1 MNEEKYTRDSAKKST
16 WKKYGYSVK
25 AGEKSDTSDESKTS
39 RYSKMDGAKKT
50 RDTKGGENQNAEK
63 RHGSKLKNGSSAAK
77 SYRSKIRYG
86 KKDNSLSVSEKKE
99 LAGMKKRGRK
109 QIYKEQSAMATVRKN
124 AIQNE
129 DDNSGTDSLNA
140 GLSVTEAG
148 IGKLREHGQAR
159 KYASKIHNRSDHL
172 DAVQGAKGAKEAGEA
187 GEGTLSATVKQTR
200 KKLMQREF
208 AEAAAKKQAKEA
220 ANGVGSISRKFTD
233 KAEDLMGRLAEMLKE
248 FCEDHPIGLIIA
260 AAVLI
265 VVLVISGALTSCS
278 ALGSGI
284 NGGTIAT
291 SFTAEDE
298 DIKEVEADYVAK
310 ETALQKTI
318 DNLEKDHPGYDE
330 YNYSLAEISHNPFE
344 LAALLTVLYENY
356 TPDQVE
362 DMLQIIFDKQ
372 YTLTIKEKVEK
383 RTRTETRTGR
393 RWVSTG
399 KDENGNATGYWESYT
414 YDVQVQYDYYILNT
428 TLSNHGISA
437 AVSAL
442 NLTEEQLERYQIL
455 LETQGNKPDIF
466 GDNVYAKPGVS
477 EEYQDYAVPGEY
489 LTDQQFANMLSE
501 AEKYLGYP
509 YVWGGASPSTS
520 FDCSGF
526 VSYVINNC
534 GNGWNYGRLTANGW
548 KNATKRVRES
558 DVKAGDLV
566 FFQGTYETSGASHVG
581 IVVDPV
587 KKVMIHCGN
596 PIQYASYDTAYW
608 RAHAYCYGRI
618 Q

>member
-1 MNEEKYTRDSAKKST
+1 MKK
-16 WKKYGYSVK
+16 
-25 AGEKSDTSDESKTS
+25 
-39 RYSKMDGAKKT
+39 
-50 RDTKGGENQNAEK
+50 N
-63 RHGSKLKNGSSAAK
+63 
-77 SYRSKIRYG
+77 YRSKIRYG

-99 LAGMKKRGRK
+99 LRKLKKRNRR
-109 QIYKEQSAMATVRKN
+109 QIYKEQAAMATVRKN

-129 DDNSGTDSLNA
+129 DNNGGTDSLNA
-140 GLSVTEAG
+140 GLSVTEVG
-148 IGKLREHGQAR
+148 IGKVREHGQAR
-159 KYASKIHNRSDHL
+159 KYAFKIHNRSNHL
-172 DAVQGAKGAKEAGEA
+172 DALQGAKGAKEAGEA

-208 AEAAAKKQAKEA
+208 AEAAVKKQTKEA
-220 ANGVGSISRKFTD
+220 ANSAGSISRKFTD
-233 KAEDLMGRLAEMLKE
+233 KAEDLMGRLAEMVKE
-248 FCEDHPIGLIIA
+248 FCEDHPIGLILAGVIL
-260 AAVLI
+260 V
-265 VVLVISGALTSCS
+265 VVLVISGSLTSCS
-278 ALGSGI
+278 ALGGGI
-284 NGGTIAT
+284 NSGTIIT

-298 DIKEVEADYVAK
+298 DIKKVEADYVAK

-318 DNLEKDHPGYDE
+318 DNIEKDHPGYDE
-330 YNYSLAEISHNPFE
+330 YNYSLSEISHNPFE

-356 TPDQVE
+356 TPDQVA
-362 DMLQIIFDKQ
+362 DMLQTIFDKQ
-372 YTLTIKEKVEK
+372 YTLTIKEKIEK
-383 RTRTETRTGR
+383 RTRTETRTGK
-393 RWVSTG
+393 RWVSSG
-399 KDENGNATGYWESYT
+399 KDENGNSTGYWESYT
-414 YDVQVQYDYYILNT
+414 YDVQVEYDYYILNT
-428 TLSNHGISA
+428 TLNNHGISA

-442 NLTEEQLERYQIL
+442 NLTDEQLERYQIL

-466 GDNVYAKPGVS
+466 GDNVYAKPDVS

-489 LTDQQFANMLSE
+489 LTDQQFANMLNE
-501 AEKYLGYP
+501 AEKYLGFP

-548 KNATKRVRES
+548 KNATKRVNES

-587 KKVMIHCGN
+587 NKVMIHCGN
-596 PIQYASYDTAYW
+596 PIQFASYDTAYW